1 MKKAQLVAIVEYIK
15 GYMPKHSLAQSKKG
29 VTMGLVI
36 NVVLGLFILGFI
48 IFALIYAGTKI
59 NATLSDATENASK
72 DVIRNLTAAIG
83 TIPPLFSIVGIV
95 AMLTLIMGLLFLI
108 VRTVQGGVG
117 GGGV

>member
-1 MKKAQLVAIVEYIK
+1 MNRTQLSALIEYAK
-15 GYMPKHSLAQSKKG
+15 TKFPKTLMDKRGQS
-29 VTMGLVI
+29 MGLVI

-48 IFALIYAGTKI
+48 IFALIFAGSKI

-72 DVIRNLTAAIG
+72 DVIRNLSSAIG

-117 GGGV
+117 GQGGV